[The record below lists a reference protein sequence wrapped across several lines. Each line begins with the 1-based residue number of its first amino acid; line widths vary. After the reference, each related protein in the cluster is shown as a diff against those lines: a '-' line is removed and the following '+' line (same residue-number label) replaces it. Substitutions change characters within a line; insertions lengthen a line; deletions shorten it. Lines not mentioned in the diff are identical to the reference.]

1 MMKESLTL
9 AVGWNTWF
17 GDAKGS
23 PSSSQAGDLDIDENA
38 GDWNGQQP
46 PDKTNDAPSEGIKI
60 PGYEDKLLAV
70 TTENEPVVQKKTYT
84 VSGNVTMNG
93 MPLAN
98 VIVQLSADLM
108 ATTTDEDG
116 KFVFYDVEPAQHS
129 LTAIKSDKVIGYLS
143 FELKKDS
150 KTDISLNENGTYTV
164 LIGQNSAG
172 IELHLELNEE
182 NGVIAPV

>member
-1 MMKESLTL
+1 M
-9 AVGWNTWF
+9 
-17 GDAKGS
+17 
-23 PSSSQAGDLDIDENA
+23 
-38 GDWNGQQP
+38 
-46 PDKTNDAPSEGIKI
+46 
-60 PGYEDKLLAV
+60 
-70 TTENEPVVQKKTYT
+70 QKKTYT

-182 NGVIAPV
+182 NGVIAPVGVKKIHYNLWWLWLLLLLIIICIVVLRTLRRKKAK